1 MAETKNVLTTLRKDI
16 MKKEIEKKCPH
27 CGHIF
32 SFDFITEKKEKNV
45 KKIVS
50 EL

>member
-1 MAETKNVLTTLRKDI
+1 MAETKNVLTTVRRDI

-32 SFDFITEKKEKNV
+32 SFDFIICPKCGKKYNIKY
-45 KKIVS
+45 
-50 EL
+50 